1 MNENLLK
8 NVFNLMGT
16 VKLRK
21 EFEVQIWILNT
32 CVVHD
37 SKKKLVGIISP
48 IYFYNM

>member
-8 NVFNLMGT
+8 KVFKPMGT

-21 EFEVQIWILNT
+21 ELEVQIWIVNT

-37 SKKKLVGIISP
+37 SKKKLGGIISP
-48 IYFYNM
+48 I